1 MVLEWDGFIWAEEGI
16 EQGAKN
22 STSNQVLYVTLN
34 MVALGCHPELC
45 LKSVFGFIRLQFLQ
59 FFKGILPG
67 RSFGI

>member
-1 MVLEWDGFIWAEEGI
+1 MVLEWDGYLWAEEGI
-16 EQGAKN
+16 EQGDKN

-34 MVALGCHPELC
+34 MVALGGHPELC
-45 LKSVFGFIRLQFLQ
+45 LKSVFGFDRLQFLQ

>member
-1 MVLEWDGFIWAEEGI
+1 MVLEWDGYLWAEEGI

-45 LKSVFGFIRLQFLQ
+45 LKSVFGFIRLQF
-59 FFKGILPG
+59 
-67 RSFGI
+67 